1 MYGLVSVMEDAS
13 RCCVCCILMALC
25 SSHRVQKEYTKK
37 LHVQSA
43 RGMASSSVIM
53 PPMSLPCL
61 HTHHLVPLF
70 RDVISAGHSGYLT
83 VSLLY
88 IPPLVVKVC
97 EATKLPDTQRVGKQV
112 RFTAPVL
119 AS

>member
-1 MYGLVSVMEDAS
+1 MLCMLDTDGTVRIASCAEGVYQEAARSVRERYGIV
-13 RCCVCCILMALC
+13 II
-25 SSHRVQKEYTKK
+25 
-37 LHVQSA
+37 
-43 RGMASSSVIM
+43 VIM

-61 HTHHLVPLF
+61 HTHHLVLLF